1 MNAETL
7 ESILS
12 CQSLPSLPAVAVKV
26 IDLTSNPNVRL
37 EELAAT
43 IQNDQALSAKV
54 LRTVNSSFYG
64 LRQRCATIQR
74 AMVLLGLGPVKT
86 LALGFSLVSAT
97 NGKDGDGFDY
107 KAYWRRGLF
116 TATAARCI
124 AEEKGFAWADEAF
137 LAGLLQDV
145 GMIAMHRSL
154 GAQYAR
160 VLAEAG
166 VDHRALVKCELSAFE
181 VQHPDIGAMLCQRW
195 KLPDDLVVP
204 VKYHERP
211 TAAPKAYT
219 DVVRCVG
226 LANGVHDALSDPDPL
241 PAIRRIMANAQH
253 WFGLTSDRVDALLKR
268 TAEAGKE
275 MGRLFSLDVGAAP
288 DAEQLVA
295 LAQQKMVDL
304 SRVTPFESSLPM
316 GIDALVVNPTD
327 IDPLT
332 GVIGR
337 GGFDSAM
344 RKAFEVSTNSGEVVT
359 VIAVSLDGLGG
370 LTDGAE
376 ASDDVLITAA
386 ALLRKHLDPCGGVVC
401 RLGGP
406 MFAGLVI
413 GTGHTAT
420 LAAAEEFRAE
430 MSAAS
435 ERWAASKRLT
445 KRIGA
450 SIGVASRDPKSAS
463 QPGTPQELLSEAAK
477 QVQASR
483 AAGGNAVRAAA

>member
-1 MNAETL
+1 MNSDTL
-7 ESILS
+7 EHILS
-12 CQSLPSLPAVAVKV
+12 CQTLPTLPAVAVKV
-26 IDLTSNPNVRL
+26 IDLTSNPNVKL
-37 EELAAT
+37 DELAAT

-97 NGKDGDGFDY
+97 HGKDGDGFDY
-107 KAYWRRGLF
+107 KSYWRRGLF

-145 GMIAMHRSL
+145 GMVALHRAL

-166 VDHRALVKCELSAFE
+166 SDHRGLVKSELSGLE

-195 KLPDDLVVP
+195 KLPDELVVP

-219 DVVRCVG
+219 DMARCVG
-226 LANGVHDALSDPDPL
+226 LANQVHDALTDAEPL
-241 PAIRRIMANAQH
+241 PALRRVMANGQN
-253 WFGLTSDRVDALLKR
+253 WFGLSSDRVDALMR
-268 TAEAGKE
+268 RASEAGQE
-275 MGRLFSLDVGAAP
+275 MSRLFSLEIGAAP
-288 DAEQLVA
+288 DTERLVA
-295 LAQQKMVDL
+295 LAQRQMVDL
-304 SRVTPFESSLPM
+304 SRVTPFESTLPV
-316 GIDALVVNPTD
+316 GIDALVVNPAD
-327 IDPLT
+327 VDPLT

-337 GGFDSAM
+337 GGFDAAM
-344 RKAFEVSTNSGEVVT
+344 RKAFQLSTTSGEVVT
-359 VIAVSLDGLGG
+359 IVAVSIDGLGAMA
-370 LTDGAE
+370 DGSESADE
-376 ASDDVLITAA
+376 VLVTAA

-413 GTGHTAT
+413 GAGHTST
-420 LAAAEEFRAE
+420 LAAAEEFRSDFAV
-430 MSAAS
+430 AS
-435 ERWAASKRLT
+435 ERWTSERRVGT
-445 KRIGA
+445 RVGA
-450 SIGVASRDPKSAS
+450 SVGVASRDPKALSQSA
-463 QPGTPQELLSEAAK
+463 TPQELLAEAAK

-483 AAGGNAVRAAA
+483 AAGGNSVRAAA